1 MSVHQCFFQQ
11 WGYNWTISQPR
22 SWNVHRPSLELIK
35 PNDPEVCTQKQ
46 LPANIA
52 FPFSAI
58 MRVCNFILVV
68 FAFCSLPKETLRIS
82 RNPKARFS
90 LLIKIPL
97 RIEIFNTNICWIS
110 ILFTTTFC
118 YDPSSPNL
126 QIDIYIYIYIYIH
139 MTE

>member
-1 MSVHQCFFQQ
+1 MDTNTKKEKNQRISVHQCVFQRC
-11 WGYNWTISQPR
+11 GYNWTITQPR

-35 PNDPEVCTQKQ
+35 PNDPEVCTYKQ
-46 LPANIA
+46 LPPNIA

-97 RIEIFNTNICWIS
+97 RIKIFNKNIYC
-110 ILFTTTFC
+110 ILILYTTTFC
-118 YDPSSPNL
+118 YDPPRPNL
-126 QIDIYIYIYIYIH
+126 
-139 MTE
+139 